1 MKLHE
6 IKKEYE
12 LNQNTFYGWLRVN
25 DMIEKT
31 NRGYV
36 VGANALEGMEI
47 LETKRV
53 DENGEFYVN
62 TQVTMDTMKIPIL
75 IKLYEQSGLPKLYS
89 GKRTSEILELE
100 HPSNLKIELD
110 KALSRITILEN
121 QVLILTKQLELF
133 MKKSD

>member
-12 LNQNTFYGWLRVN
+12 LNQNTFYGWLREN
-25 DMIEKT
+25 EMIEKT
-31 NRGYV
+31 DRGYV
-36 VGANALEGMEI
+36 VGANALEGMET

-75 IKLYEQSGLPKLYS
+75 IELYEQSGLPKLYS